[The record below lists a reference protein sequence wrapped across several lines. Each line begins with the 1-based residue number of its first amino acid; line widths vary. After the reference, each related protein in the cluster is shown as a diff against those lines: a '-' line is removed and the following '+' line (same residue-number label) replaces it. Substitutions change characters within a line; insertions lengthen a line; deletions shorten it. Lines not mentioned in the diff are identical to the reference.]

1 MSLSR
6 SIALLALALAAAC
19 GGGGNGGGGPGPTP
33 TTLAKTATATG
44 DSQVASAGTPLPTP
58 FRVVVR
64 DQNGDPIANVAVTWA
79 VGVGGGSISSAGN
92 TDANGVAS
100 ATRTLGPNAGT
111 QTATATRAGLSGSPI
126 TFSTFSQIQGATSL
140 ELNGGGS
147 QSDTVLSILGTP
159 VSVVARDHT
168 GAVVPNVIVSWSGT
182 GGGTPSQTTDTTDG
196 SGVSAVTLT
205 LGGTAGP
212 QAAVATVTGLVGS
225 PRSISATATA
235 GNATQMAL
243 NGGNAQTGCPTSL
256 LPTAHSVLVKD
267 GHNNPKGLVTV
278 TWVVGDGG
286 GSVSSLSPITGSNG
300 IASVTRTL
308 GPSAGSNTDTAKVN
322 ALTGSQVT
330 FTATG
335 VTLPDGNVTVGPQIQ
350 YSPTTVTICSGG
362 TVHFTWAAMAAV
374 RLAVRRALAATDGLP
389 HADERDLRPHL
400 WHARHVHLHLRRS
413 RGGDVGNGDR
423 TVGSRRESGFQNAS
437 RSLYPCRCLVILRPT
452 PEGLA

>member
-1 MSLSR
+1 MASRPALTGASYRTGAGANPPNRVMGAHNLGEPTVTRQVPVSQTLPRRSLMSLSR

-19 GGGGNGGGGPGPTP
+19 GGGGNGGGGPGLTP

-58 FRVVVR
+58 FRVIVR

-111 QTATATRAGLSGSPI
+111 Q
-126 TFSTFSQIQGATSL
+126 
-140 ELNGGGS
+140 
-147 QSDTVLSILGTP
+147 
-159 VSVVARDHT
+159 
-168 GAVVPNVIVSWSGT
+168 
-182 GGGTPSQTTDTTDG
+182 SQTTDTTDG

-243 NGGNAQTGCPTSL
+243 NGGNAQTGCTSSP
-256 LPTAHSVLVKD
+256 LPTAHSVIVRD

-350 YSPTTVTICSGG
+350 YSPTTVTI
-362 TVHFTWAAMAAV
+362 
-374 RLAVRRALAATDGLP
+374 
-389 HADERDLRPHL
+389 
-400 WHARHVHLHLRRS
+400 
-413 RGGDVGNGDR
+413 
-423 TVGSRRESGFQNAS
+423 
-437 RSLYPCRCLVILRPT
+437 
-452 PEGLA
+452 

>member
-6 SIALLALALAAAC
+6 SIALLALALTAAC

-243 NGGNAQTGCPTSL
+243 NGGNAQTGCTSSP
-256 LPTAHSVLVKD
+256 LPTAHSVIVRD
-267 GHNNPKGLVTV
+267 GHNNPKGTVTV

-286 GSVSSLSPITGSNG
+286 GSVSSTSPSTGTNG
-300 IASVTRTL
+300 VASVTRTL
-308 GPSAGSNTDTAKVN
+308 AASAGAYNDTAKVG
-322 ALTGSQVT
+322 ALTGSPVI

-335 VTLPDGNVTVGPQIQ
+335 SAEAPSADVTVGPGIV
-350 YSPTTVTICSGG
+350 YAPTSVTICPGG
-362 TVHFTWAAMAAV
+362 TVHFTWAAMS
-374 RLAVRRALAATDGLP
+374 LP
-389 HADERDLRPHL
+389 HSVSWSAGPVPRPPDSTTKSTGTYD
-400 WHARHVHLHLRRS
+400 APFTTPGTYTYICAVHGAAMS
-413 RGGDVGNGDR
+413 G
-423 TVGSRRESGFQNAS
+423 TVIVQ
-437 RSLYPCRCLVILRPT
+437 
-452 PEGLA
+452 

>member
-1 MSLSR
+1 MTLSR

-58 FRVVVR
+58 FRVIVR
-64 DQNGDPIANVAVTWA
+64 DQDGNPVANVAVTWA
-79 VGVGGGSISSAGN
+79 VAVGGGSISSAGN

-147 QSDTVLSILGTP
+147 QSDTVLSTLGTP
-159 VSVVARDHT
+159 FSVVARDHT

-182 GGGTPSQTTDTTDG
+182 GGGTPSQATDTTDG

-243 NGGNAQTGCPTSL
+243 NGGNAQTGCTTSL

-286 GSVSSLSPITGSNG
+286 GSVSSLSPITGSDG

-322 ALTGSQVT
+322 ALTGYVHRHRSDL
-330 FTATG
+330 ARRER
-335 VTLPDGNVTVGPQIQ
+335 D
-350 YSPTTVTICSGG
+350 GG
-362 TVHFTWAAMAAV
+362 TADPVQPDDRDHLFWGN
-374 RLAVRRALAATDGLP
+374 RALHVGGLVPPALGVVDRRPDAAADGLP
-389 HADERDLRPHL
+389 HADRRDLRPRLH
-400 WHARHVHLHLRRS
+400 HAGHVHLHLCRS

-423 TVGSRRESGFQNAS
+423 PVMQRERQG
-437 RSLYPCRCLVILRPT
+437 
-452 PEGLA
+452 